1 MNSDTQI
8 GGLLATPEQDG
19 LTSLIIPG
27 ADDSRAT
34 GGLLSGSPLVQP
46 LGGGPAGSSAQDT
59 QPEALY
65 PSLPFPDAPSSAR
78 QPDAD
83 EERQKRLELFLQ
95 IPLYDED
102 ASVRKAVD
110 DSPEFRIYGG
120 AQKTLRSPGAYHIYG
135 KDLAR
140 LVAPDMLNNPLELVQ
155 RTIAGVDDEVERSSW
170 QKELDALMT
179 SGKDDARSYWGLFGK
194 MTWQKVQGEYA
205 RYREEQRRQ
214 QELYDENQYRVN
226 GLVQRAIDGFEVE
239 PTPEDMQ
246 LIREAGVDWQEVAA
260 CSKAMR
266 MLGYPYG
273 AKGFD
278 AAITSETARKVYGV
292 IKDHPQARQL
302 LMQQLA
308 EIGRHNDAGAVAS
321 LLEGVLSFGENV
333 KETLNHYDLAE
344 VLPQSEG
351 TLRDSLHQKGL
362 EAVAAFLDDHPEM
375 ASNEALCNEIY
386 MGPFRQYEEN
396 SAVAALWGEMKN
408 AVETGRAENVDVLGQ
423 TMRDVG
429 SGAAFMLRLMPFV
442 RGFNLLAGPA
452 GERQRAALKA
462 YEANMD
468 MADPAI
474 GAQAGA
480 YGLIDSAAL
489 LRAPAA
495 VYGLLGRATLNTGL
509 GARYALFAARPA
521 GALAVNAARG
531 TLDAAVII
539 PGAMGG
545 LKALYDASPLVADE
559 RLNTGMEELASLQAQ
574 LSDPKYLVSMA
585 ANGILFSG
593 VGVRHVR
600 GRAAQGLQRY
610 ASYRVMRMNGLTE
623 RQCADIAKLPAQERM
638 QAMEQ
643 AVRDNV
649 QSDPEANLRRSIDAC
664 RAELNRR
671 QAQEMR
677 ADNAVQAALEARG
690 YSLRESEQEG
700 KVWMFTDGRMNPDGS
715 FSPGEKKVLMTQED
729 ADVFVQVIMRRELE
743 ATASAMRKEAGK
755 MRLLD
760 AFTSNLKGN
769 ARVRIMP
776 RPETLEGLNRK
787 AAQADERAVA
797 RSREL
802 MSENEGLS
810 EAEARARALDEVHP
824 DIDDRPLGEVIQ
836 TAHDLG
842 ARLELERARGGS
854 GDGTRAYVTTRRRPD
869 GQVAE
874 RVLRIALDD
883 RRLTMHEVA
892 EELGEQ
898 IAKDWMESNG
908 MDYADAYRTLRELQ
922 QTMEAHP
929 DKDVRDSA
937 GRFLSLK
944 RLNEAL
950 EARLMGERK
959 ESASD
964 LTPEE
969 EAQVRSE
976 VVEAISKLMRSDLI
990 SSASDMQ
997 GEFPAWARELFD
1009 TTTLTM
1015 AELPQQVAMAHALAT
1030 ARAEGW
1036 MPEAARTLLGVAPKA
1051 VEDALRRQAEPT
1063 VEEYRRDWFNMQR
1076 RQAEL
1081 DAAFGEGVLRDPAET
1096 ERFEQGCVDGQEAR
1110 EQARA
1115 SEQDAGFAEAREH
1128 VNELEKESPGMSHE
1142 EAVKTAAEKA
1152 ADAKE
1157 TEIEADPAAQQD
1169 AAFSGGRYVE
1179 IPDEGGHAVKAG
1191 MLPVDKLEVLP
1202 NFKLGAD
1209 PQTGVVHPLT
1219 GDYYS
1224 THDPIRAMRMKDGRI
1239 VVFSGRHRLDAC
1251 RRAGV
1256 SRIMAYLYEEAAD
1269 RGEAWMR
1276 RYDIESN
1283 IRDNQASP
1291 LEVALYVRGEFTEG
1305 RALSDEEAARAG
1317 IDRTGS
1323 LGAMGYRI
1331 GRNAGSSVID
1341 ALRNGRIDD
1350 RTALWI
1356 ADFCPGNDAVQRR
1369 GLERAMDGASKGEI
1383 LARMEAELAL
1393 KSMQNEL
1400 GIEGTTDLFG
1410 NAIDNDGFM
1419 DFVAQYVNRKR
1430 NELSKD
1436 IAYLRTNAGKRNSQA
1451 MAEKYGI
1458 KVGDAEGL
1466 KRQLTEMQ
1474 ALQDRWKNPY
1484 TDEALMGEIREAW
1497 RAENEGQQ
1505 IAASRKESQSLSV
1518 LDSYFASL
1526 KGVKTESEFS
1536 TFDDSNYVSD
1546 KDGNKVPIQDLVK
1559 QAKELN
1565 SQILADMRASGRHN
1579 AVLDNI
1585 EKALAGTLKKA
1596 FYYRDLTAKE
1606 IQIFKEV
1613 LNMDFT
1619 GYAWQMVPS
1628 SLLALK
1634 KQKPRGKFAFTLEND
1649 DIMVLPRLIDDIAET
1664 PDVSISSN
1672 VKDIEPGGVV
1682 FVTVKNPLANTE
1694 MNFQIAP
1701 KIGMQKNRDKS
1712 EDEKKPKLTLTSA
1725 QAFMRQ
1731 RAGLA
1736 PAQPPKSVPS
1746 SEAKFSKTAGE
1757 VKRNL
1762 LKQEFS
1768 SRDTSINKTKVPAVY
1783 KMVKETEGWSK
1794 GTVNIDIGGGK
1805 YDTLT
1810 NALQADGVESF
1821 IYEPYGRT
1829 SNENAYILAQLQSK
1843 TLLGDTATCSNVLNV
1858 IKESAVRSNVIHQV
1872 AKSIKPEGTA
1882 YFTIYEAKG
1891 NGIGA
1896 VSKND
1901 CWQNNR
1907 KAETYVDE
1915 IAQYFGEVS
1924 MKGKL
1929 IIARNPLHTDEKAVW
1944 RRGGDDSTEIDFSI
1958 AGMKARCASEY
1969 IGRGE
1974 DYIDKADGQRKF
1986 VIPNTEARLST
1997 GFTMGQL
2004 NPPEGGHK
2012 DVSLPALLHHPELYR
2027 NYPELAEMRVRLY
2040 NPTVDDSC
2048 YGFFHPKTDDSAAFI
2063 ALNMKHCK
2071 GDAAQVLST
2080 LLHESQHAI
2089 QTMEGFSV
2097 GAGVFDRGLALRYLD
2112 RAMELRKKL
2121 GVRDEWSQMNM
2132 RYMKFLH
2139 KLVSVGDKEAL
2150 MAVYYHSRGEQEAR
2164 FTGDGKGEAGENPT
2178 IGGKLTDG
2186 LPDST
2191 TIAVTRDATELGG
2204 VTFLNMGRFGHLL
2217 DSRLNP
2223 GGEFNYDRA
2232 IYQMKENVIRR
2243 MRELKGLAEPGEAEG
2258 LRLAA
2263 EGLATMDSIEALLP
2277 NTYRYA
2283 LEPYKLYFNTF
2294 AKLRGTGDAAAAAST
2309 VPMKGWDVRM
2319 YKAFRNSVWRLITET
2334 NEPLGEFW
2342 EHAFSEIP
2350 GAREGLE
2357 GMREYW
2363 LEVSEVVKAEYAER
2377 LADAPTA
2384 KERRRVR
2391 AKMMEEAHTRVEL
2404 AYGEEMMKLYQA
2416 LGSMRADKLMA
2427 KFLERVALQLDNF
2440 RKDKTLGRIRRV
2452 VDSLSPAPGKD
2463 GKPVKGRMDADS
2475 YRRVMDFV
2483 KLLELTRGERDRF
2496 FRTRYTGEEGTG
2508 EKAWAELEPNDKISV
2523 EVFDEDGKP
2532 MMLTCSKGEFEAYA
2546 CYDAMTAAQ
2555 AEAASRALGE
2565 FISTGK
2571 QAWEN
2576 AEDAAKQRIAAR
2588 CAPLMEAYDESINE
2602 YDERQNKRQRGV
2614 FSGGRKMLE
2623 LLGWTMNDVQFFD
2636 ALTGVPEIAAWAR
2649 EFSDRIA
2656 SAHVYMESNEKL
2668 RQGFLLGVLA
2678 KAAGTDK
2685 PKKVRAFLD
2694 EINRTQDTGVR
2705 LVPREPDFLGQEM
2718 ATVRRQF
2725 LGLLHRKTHEK
2736 NFRPNN
2742 FAEALRTL
2750 TEKGHEIIPEDIAK
2764 EALAKYGTLGDAKKA
2779 VLKGEQAVMSLLTER
2794 ERERFSNLTK
2804 TARSRAKE
2812 AREKWQESDKG
2823 VRVEQGVSD
2832 AESGETR
2839 RMSRAQAA
2847 YHVLMTEQ
2855 ADYAEMLRQQGYD
2868 EAAVAKL
2875 REFAG
2880 EDVMQLAYDLRDELG
2895 ARTEQVK
2902 DMYERVYGMPF
2913 PEVENYF
2920 RAFFDV
2926 GYEQKE
2932 NTVLD
2937 NQGYGSAAGGGAA
2950 KILYTRQHHNQS
2962 IDPTMNVLNAFA
2974 LAMKQQDVLLGYG
2987 ELPSDVMRVLNYK
3000 EDNHRSMAHALS
3012 LKIGDHALREMR
3024 EHAINMTRLI
3034 PETEAVAGKL
3044 AIALNRLSS
3053 ASAVT
3058 ILNYRMGSLMKQGTA
3073 LFNSFAGSDMVTA
3086 WEWDKSAARVTA
3098 GLGKISLKEM
3108 AARPELASR
3117 FKGWAA
3123 GADAAAQRA
3132 LRDVK
3137 VSHGATDAKILGG
3150 MTLMEWVD
3158 VRANV
3163 RSSAILYDAVYRK
3176 LEKASPDMTPA
3187 QLDEAAMTEVRRALA
3202 LKSQPLDWRSRSLMA
3217 TKRSVFKMGSL
3228 FLGGESIN
3236 TFGNVA
3242 RLLARGKRG
3251 DWRRAA
3257 GVWIR
3262 HGVALQALTFL
3273 YNFLTDDEDMWE
3285 RRSAYGY
3292 LTGSLL
3298 GPLMGIPFVSQVVSG
3313 AIGGVNHF
3321 LPKEYRAWMPT
3332 GSMLP
3337 MGDIERTLRDWKKWD
3352 KGSWQ
3357 DRGIIV
3363 ENTIRALAGIGA
3375 AIFSE
3380 PTTAGGARVKAASYA
3395 TAAASNLIDFLL
3407 RGSRAVD
3414 ERL

>member
-273 AKGFD
+273 IRGFD

-308 EIGRHNDAGAVAS
+308 EIGRNNDAGAVAS

-429 SGAAFMLRLMPFV
+429 SGAAFMMRLMPFV

-452 GERQRAALKA
+452 GERQRVALKA

-539 PGAMGG
+539 PTAMGG
-545 LKALYDASPLVADE
+545 LKALYDVSPLVADE
-559 RLNTGMEELASLQAQ
+559 RLSTGMEELASLQAQ

-610 ASYRVMRMNGLTE
+610 ADYRVMRMNGLTE

-700 KVWMFTDGRMNPDGS
+700 KVWMYTDGRMNPDGS

-802 MSENEGLS
+802 MRENEGLS

-1505 IAASRKESQSLSV
+1505 IAASRKEPQSLSV

-1536 TFDDSNYVSD
+1536 TFDRMTKPEIVERWRDEVDTFFRDSPIYLDVNGKPLPGKEGIANAFKRSD
-1546 KDGNKVPIQDLVK
+1546 MEVCPTPAVLRMVGVKPLDIVITRSEMHKVTVRKHHISRDELIKLPEMLSDPVCVLQSDTPGCVEVVTEMKENGVNVLVAIQLNTGGTRTPNAKVNRIASLYGKENIRATLTHPRLYWNKAKARVWVGNDRLQLP
-1559 QAKELN
+1559 
-1565 SQILADMRASGRHN
+1565 LATLPNRASGR
-1579 AVLDNI
+1579 
-1585 EKALAGTLKKA
+1585 
-1596 FYYRDLTAKE
+1596 
-1606 IQIFKEV
+1606 
-1613 LNMDFT
+1613 
-1619 GYAWQMVPS
+1619 
-1628 SLLALK
+1628 
-1634 KQKPRGKFAFTLEND
+1634 
-1649 DIMVLPRLIDDIAET
+1649 
-1664 PDVSISSN
+1664 
-1672 VKDIEPGGVV
+1672 
-1682 FVTVKNPLANTE
+1682 
-1694 MNFQIAP
+1694 
-1701 KIGMQKNRDKS
+1701 KI
-1712 EDEKKPKLTLTSA
+1712 L
-1725 QAFMRQ
+1725 
-1731 RAGLA
+1731 
-1736 PAQPPKSVPS
+1736 
-1746 SEAKFSKTAGE
+1746 
-1757 VKRNL
+1757 
-1762 LKQEFS
+1762 
-1768 SRDTSINKTKVPAVY
+1768 
-1783 KMVKETEGWSK
+1783 
-1794 GTVNIDIGGGK
+1794 
-1805 YDTLT
+1805 
-1810 NALQADGVESF
+1810 
-1821 IYEPYGRT
+1821 
-1829 SNENAYILAQLQSK
+1829 
-1843 TLLGDTATCSNVLNV
+1843 
-1858 IKESAVRSNVIHQV
+1858 
-1872 AKSIKPEGTA
+1872 KPEDLVK
-1882 YFTIYEAKG
+1882 YKNQYE
-1891 NGIGA
+1891 
-1896 VSKND
+1896 
-1901 CWQNNR
+1901 
-1907 KAETYVDE
+1907 
-1915 IAQYFGEVS
+1915 
-1924 MKGKL
+1924 L
-1929 IIARNPLHTDEKAVW
+1929 
-1944 RRGGDDSTEIDFSI
+1944 DFSI

-2040 NPTVDDSC
+2040 NPTVDDLC

-2576 AEDAAKQRIAAR
+2576 AEEAAKQRIAAR

-2987 ELPSDVMRVLNYK
+2987 ELPSDLMRVLNYK

>member
-1 MNSDTQI
+1 MNQTAIPSYDSFGTYDT
-8 GGLLATPEQDG
+8 
-19 LTSLIIPG
+19 
-27 ADDSRAT
+27 
-34 GGLLSGSPLVQP
+34 
-46 LGGGPAGSSAQDT
+46 
-59 QPEALY
+59 
-65 PSLPFPDAPSSAR
+65 SLPFPDAPVA
-78 QPDAD
+78 PDVRGDD
-83 EERQKRLELFLQ
+83 EKKKEKLELFLQ

-102 ASVRKAVD
+102 SSVRQAVD
-110 DSPEFRIYGG
+110 ASLDFRIYGG
-120 AQKTLRSPGAYHIYG
+120 EQKALRNPGAYHIYG

-140 LVAPDMLNNPLELVQ
+140 LAAPEMLDNPLELVM
-155 RTIAGVDDEVERSSW
+155 RTISAIDNAEEKSTW
-170 QKELDALMT
+170 QKELNALQE
-179 SGKDDARSYWGLFGK
+179 SGEDTARSYWNLYGK
-194 MTWQKVQGEYA
+194 MTWEKVRAEYKKL
-205 RYREEQRRQ
+205 RDDQRRQ
-214 QELYDENQYRVN
+214 QEVFDENQYQVN
-226 GLVQRAIDGFEVE
+226 SLIQRSLDGFEEE
-239 PTPEDMQ
+239 PTPEEIQ
-246 LIREAGVDWQEVAA
+246 LLSASGVDWQDLEA

-266 MLGYPYG
+266 ILGYPHG
-273 AKGFD
+273 VQGFD
-278 AAITSETARKVYGV
+278 AAITSETARKVYSV
-292 IKDHPQARQL
+292 LKDQPGARRL
-302 LMQQLA
+302 LMNQLA
-308 EIGRHNDAGAVAS
+308 SKGRSRDAGAFGS
-321 LLEGVLSFGENV
+321 LMEGIISFGENT
-333 KETLNHYDLAE
+333 KEAIQHYNLAE
-344 VLPQSEG
+344 ILPQSEES
-351 TLRDSLHQKGL
+351 LKRSLHQKGTEIL
-362 EAVAAFLDDHPEM
+362 NQALDDDPGLL
-375 ASNEALCNEIY
+375 NDEARCNEIY
-386 MGPFRQYEEN
+386 MSPFRQYEEN
-396 SAVAALWGEMKN
+396 TAVAALWGDMKN
-408 AVETGRAENVDVLGQ
+408 AVESGRAENASVLDM
-423 TMRDVG
+423 TMKEAG
-429 SGAAFMLRLMPFV
+429 SGAAFMLRLMPWI
-442 RGFNLLAGPA
+442 RSINILSGAAGA
-452 GERQRAALKA
+452 RQQVALTA
-462 YEANMD
+462 QEEGMD
-468 MADPAI
+468 MGDTSI

-480 YGLIDSAAL
+480 YGLLESVAML
-489 LRAPAA
+489 KAPSA
-495 VYGLLGRATLNTGL
+495 VYGAMGALTRNTALGVK
-509 GARYALFAARPA
+509 YSLFAARPA
-521 GALAVNAARG
+521 GALAVNSVRG

-539 PGAMGG
+539 PAISGG
-545 LKALYDASPLVADE
+545 LKSLYDASPLSADE
-559 RLNTGMEELASLQAQ
+559 RLNTGLQELAALQQSLT
-574 LSDPKYLVSMA
+574 DPKHVIAMA

-593 VGVRHVR
+593 VGVDHIR
-600 GRAAQGLQRY
+600 GLAQQRY
-610 ASYRVMRMNGLTE
+610 VEHRIMRMNGLTE
-623 RQCADIAKLPAQERM
+623 QQCTQIAKMPAEKRNT
-638 QAMEQ
+638 AMVK
-643 AVRDNV
+643 AVLENV
-649 QSDPEANLRRSIDAC
+649 KSDPEANLQRSIEAC
-664 RAELNRR
+664 RKEVDR
-671 QAQEMR
+671 QKAQEMR
-677 ADNAVQAALEARG
+677 ADSAVQAALESRG
-690 YSLRESEQEG
+690 YSLRESDQEG
-700 KVWMFTDGRMNPDGS
+700 KVWLYTEGSMNPDGTY
-715 FSPGEKKVLMTQED
+715 SPGEKKLLLSQQD

-743 ATASAMRKEAGK
+743 RTAAAMRKETGK
-755 MRLLD
+755 MRVLD
-760 AFTSNLKGN
+760 AFKDKLQGST
-769 ARVRIMP
+769 RIRILP
-776 RPETLEGLNRK
+776 RPETVESLTRK
-787 AAQADERAVA
+787 AEQAESRATA
-797 RSREL
+797 RTREL
-802 MSENEGLS
+802 MDENAGMK
-810 EAEARARALDEVHP
+810 EAEARETALSEVHA

-836 TAHDLG
+836 TASDLR
-842 ARLELERARGGS
+842 ARIELEQSRGGS
-854 GDGTRAYVTTRRRPD
+854 GNMTRAYVTTYRTPD
-869 GQVAE
+869 GNIAE

-883 RRLTMHEVA
+883 PNLTMHELA

-922 QTMEAHP
+922 QTMEDHP

-937 GRFLSLK
+937 RRFLSLK
-944 RLNEAL
+944 TLNESL
-950 EARLMGERK
+950 ENRLMGERR
-959 ESASD
+959 ETSAD
-964 LTPEE
+964 MTPEE
-969 EAQVRSE
+969 EAQVRRE

-990 SSASDMQ
+990 SRASDIQ

-1009 TTTLTM
+1009 MTTLTM
-1015 AELPQQVAMAHALAT
+1015 AELPQQVAMAQALAT

-1063 VEEYRRDWFNMQR
+1063 VGEYRRDWFNKQR

-1179 IPDEGGHAVKAG
+1179 IPDEGGRAVKAG

-1219 GDYYS
+1219 GDYYA

-1256 SRIMAYLYEEAAD
+1256 SRIMAYLYEEGSG

-1317 IDRTGS
+1317 IARTGT

-1331 GRNAGSSVID
+1331 GRNAGNSVID

-1356 ADFCPGNDAVQRR
+1356 ADFCPGNEAVQRR
-1369 GLERAMDGASKGEI
+1369 GLERALDGASKGEI

-1393 KSMQNEL
+1393 KAMQNEL

-1430 NELSKD
+1430 NELAKD

-1458 KVGDAEGL
+1458 KVGDAQGL
-1466 KRQLTEMQ
+1466 KKQLAEMQ

-1505 IAASRKESQSLSV
+1505 IAASRKEPQSLSV
-1518 LDSYFASL
+1518 LDSYFASR

-1536 TFDDSNYVSD
+1536 TFNDSNYVSD

-1858 IKESAVRSNVIHQV
+1858 IKESAVRANVIHQV
-1872 AKSIKPEGTA
+1872 AKSIKPDGTA

-1958 AGMKARCASEY
+1958 AGMKARGASEY

-2012 DVSLPALLHHPELYR
+2012 DVSLPALMHHPELYR

-2040 NPTVDDSC
+2040 NPQVDDLC
-2048 YGFFHPKTDDSAAFI
+2048 YGFFYPKTDDSAAFI

-2071 GDAAQVLST
+2071 GDAAKVLST

-2089 QTMEGFSV
+2089 QTLEGFAE
-2097 GAGVFDRGLALRYLD
+2097 GAGAFDRKGALQYLD
-2112 RAMELRKKL
+2112 RAMAQRKKL
-2121 GVRDEWSQMNM
+2121 GVTDEWSQQNM
-2132 RYMKFLH
+2132 KYMKFLH
-2139 KLVSVGDKEAL
+2139 KLVELGDQDSI

-2164 FTGDGKGEAGENPT
+2164 YTGDGKGEAGENPT
-2178 IGGKLTDG
+2178 MGGKLTNG
-2186 LPDST
+2186 FPDST
-2191 TIAVTRDATELGG
+2191 TIAVTRNATELGG

-2243 MRELKGLAEPGEAEG
+2243 MRELQGLAESGDADG
-2258 LRLAA
+2258 LKLAA
-2263 EGLATMDSIEALLP
+2263 EALATMDSIESLLP

-2283 LEPYKLYFNTF
+2283 LEPYKIYFSTY
-2294 AKLRGTGDAAAAAST
+2294 AHLRGTGNPETAAKT
-2309 VPMKGWDVRM
+2309 VPMRGWDMKM
-2319 YKAFRNSVWRLITET
+2319 YGAFRNSIWNLIIGKH
-2334 NEPLGEFW
+2334 EPQGEFW
-2342 EHAFSEIP
+2342 ERALTEIP
-2350 GAREGLE
+2350 GARDGLE
-2357 GMREYW
+2357 SMRETW
-2363 LEVSEVVKAEYAER
+2363 EEVKEDVKAEFAER
-2377 LADAPTA
+2377 LADAPNA
-2384 KERRRVR
+2384 KARRKIQ
-2391 AKMMEEAHTRVEL
+2391 AKMMDEARNQMEL
-2404 AYGEEMMKLYQA
+2404 IFSEEMMKLYQA
-2416 LGSMRADKLMA
+2416 LGSVRADTLMV
-2427 KFLERVALQLDNF
+2427 KFLERVALQLDNY
-2440 RKDKTLGRIRRV
+2440 RKDKTLGKIRRV
-2452 VDSLSPAPGKD
+2452 VNSLNPAPGKD

-2475 YRRVMDFV
+2475 HRRVMDFV

-2508 EKAWAELEPNDKISV
+2508 EKAWSELEPKDEISV
-2523 EVFDEDGKP
+2523 EVYDENGEKTSIGCTKAEFD
-2532 MMLTCSKGEFEAYA
+2532 AYA
-2546 CYDAMTAAQ
+2546 CFDAMTAAQ

-2576 AEDAAKQRIAAR
+2576 AEEAAKQRIAAR
-2588 CAPLMEAYDESINE
+2588 CAPLMETYAETPNE
-2602 YDERQNKRQRGV
+2602 YDERVNKRQRSI
-2614 FSGGRKMLE
+2614 FGGGKKLLE

-2636 ALTGVPEIAAWAR
+2636 SLTGVPEIAAWAR
-2649 EFSDRIA
+2649 EFSDRIS
-2656 SAHVYMESNEKL
+2656 SAKEYIETQEAA
-2668 RQGFLLGVLA
+2668 RQDYLALALA
-2678 KAAGTDK
+2678 KAARSTK
-2685 PKKVRAFLD
+2685 RSTVLKFTD
-2694 EINRTQDTGVR
+2694 EINRTLDTGVR
-2705 LVPREPDFLGQEM
+2705 LIPQEPDFLAQELDI
-2718 ATVRRQF
+2718 VRKQF
-2725 LGLLHRKTHEK
+2725 LGLLHRKTHTK
-2736 NFRPNN
+2736 NFKPNV
-2742 FAEALRTL
+2742 FAEALKTL
-2750 TEKGHEIIPEDIAK
+2750 TAEGENSIPRAIAQ
-2764 EALAKYGTLGDAKKA
+2764 EAIDKYGTIGNADKSTLP
-2779 VLKGEQAVMSLLTER
+2779 GELAVMSLLTEK
-2794 ERERFSNLTK
+2794 ERERFRELTK
-2804 TARSRAKE
+2804 TALTRADA
-2812 AREKWQESDKG
+2812 AREKWRQS
-2823 VRVEQGVSD
+2823 EQGERMAKGAD
-2832 AESGETR
+2832 AAETRETR

-2868 EAAVAKL
+2868 DAALAKL

-2880 EDVMQLAYDLRDELG
+2880 EDVMQLAYDLRDALG
-2895 ARTEQVK
+2895 ARTEQIK
-2902 DMYERVYGMPF
+2902 GMYERIYGMPF

-2926 GYEQKE
+2926 GYEQRE
-2932 NTVLD
+2932 STVLD

-2950 KILYTRQHHNQS
+2950 KILYTRQHHNQI
-2962 IDPTMNVLNAFA
+2962 IDPAMNIINAFTC
-2974 LAMKQQDVLLGYG
+2974 AMKQQDILLGYG
-2987 ELPSDVMRVLNYK
+2987 ELPSDLMRVINYK
-3000 EDNHRSMAHALS
+3000 EDNHHTMAHALS
-3012 LKIGDHALREMR
+3012 QKIGDRALSDMR
-3024 EHAINMTRLI
+3024 EHATNMTRLI
-3034 PETEAVAGKL
+3034 PDTEAVARTL
-3044 AIALNRLSS
+3044 AAALNRLSS

-3073 LFNSFAGSDMVTA
+3073 LFNSFAGSDLVTA
-3086 WEWDKSAARVTA
+3086 WEWDKSAGRVMA
-3098 GLGKISLKEM
+3098 GLGKISVKEM
-3108 AARPELASR
+3108 ATRPELASR
-3117 FKGWAA
+3117 FKGWTA
-3123 GADAAAQRA
+3123 GADAAAHRA

-3137 VSHGATDAKILGG
+3137 VAHGATDARVLGG
-3150 MTLMEWVD
+3150 MALMEWVD

-3176 LEKASPDMTPA
+3176 LEKSAPEMTPA

-3217 TKRSVFKMGSL
+3217 TKRSVFKMGAL
-3228 FLGGESIN
+3228 FLGGESLN
-3236 TFGNVA
+3236 TFGNVV
-3242 RLLARGKRG
+3242 RLLSRGKKG
-3251 DWRRAA
+3251 DWRRAV
-3257 GVWIR
+3257 GVWLR
-3262 HGVALQALTFL
+3262 HGAALQALTFL
-3273 YNFLTDDEDMWE
+3273 YNFLTDDEDTWQ

-3292 LTGSLL
+3292 LSGTLL
-3298 GPLMGIPFVSQVVSG
+3298 GPLMGIPFVSQAVSG
-3313 AIGGVNHF
+3313 AISGVNHF
-3321 LPKEYRAWMPT
+3321 LPKEFRAWMPT
-3332 GSMLP
+3332 GSLLP

-3363 ENTIRALAGIGA
+3363 ENTIRALSGIGA

-3395 TAAASNLIDFLL
+3395 AAAATNLIDFLL
-3407 RGSRAVD
+3407 RGARAID
-3414 ERL
+3414 ERAPDL

>member
-65 PSLPFPDAPSSAR
+65 PSLPFPDAPSSTR

-170 QKELDALMT
+170 QSELDALMT

-308 EIGRHNDAGAVAS
+308 EIGRNNDAGAVAS

-452 GERQRAALKA
+452 GERQRVALKA

-480 YGLIDSAAL
+480 YGLIDAAAL

-700 KVWMFTDGRMNPDGS
+700 KVWMYTDGRMNPDGS

-1063 VEEYRRDWFNMQR
+1063 VEEYRRDWFNKQR

-1115 SEQDAGFAEAREH
+1115 REQDAGFAEAREH

-1505 IAASRKESQSLSV
+1505 IAASRKEPQSLSV
-1518 LDSYFASL
+1518 LDSYFASI

-1536 TFDDSNYVSD
+1536 TFDRMTKPEIVERWRDEVDTFFRDSPIYLDVNGKPLPGKEGMANAFKRSD
-1546 KDGNKVPIQDLVK
+1546 MEVCPTPAVLRMVGVKPLDIVIARSEMHKVTVRKHHISRDELIKLPEMLSDPVCVLQSDTPGCVEVVTEMKENGVNVLVAIQLDTGFTNRKSSRVNRIASLYGKENIRATLTHPRLYWNKAKARVWMYNDRLQLPLATIQTAGSGRKVLKPEDLVK
-1559 QAKELN
+1559 YKNQYEL
-1565 SQILADMRASGRHN
+1565 
-1579 AVLDNI
+1579 
-1585 EKALAGTLKKA
+1585 
-1596 FYYRDLTAKE
+1596 
-1606 IQIFKEV
+1606 
-1613 LNMDFT
+1613 
-1619 GYAWQMVPS
+1619 
-1628 SLLALK
+1628 
-1634 KQKPRGKFAFTLEND
+1634 
-1649 DIMVLPRLIDDIAET
+1649 
-1664 PDVSISSN
+1664 
-1672 VKDIEPGGVV
+1672 
-1682 FVTVKNPLANTE
+1682 
-1694 MNFQIAP
+1694 
-1701 KIGMQKNRDKS
+1701 
-1712 EDEKKPKLTLTSA
+1712 
-1725 QAFMRQ
+1725 
-1731 RAGLA
+1731 
-1736 PAQPPKSVPS
+1736 
-1746 SEAKFSKTAGE
+1746 
-1757 VKRNL
+1757 
-1762 LKQEFS
+1762 
-1768 SRDTSINKTKVPAVY
+1768 
-1783 KMVKETEGWSK
+1783 
-1794 GTVNIDIGGGK
+1794 
-1805 YDTLT
+1805 
-1810 NALQADGVESF
+1810 
-1821 IYEPYGRT
+1821 
-1829 SNENAYILAQLQSK
+1829 
-1843 TLLGDTATCSNVLNV
+1843 
-1858 IKESAVRSNVIHQV
+1858 
-1872 AKSIKPEGTA
+1872 
-1882 YFTIYEAKG
+1882 
-1891 NGIGA
+1891 
-1896 VSKND
+1896 
-1901 CWQNNR
+1901 
-1907 KAETYVDE
+1907 
-1915 IAQYFGEVS
+1915 
-1924 MKGKL
+1924 
-1929 IIARNPLHTDEKAVW
+1929 
-1944 RRGGDDSTEIDFSI
+1944 DFSI

-2576 AEDAAKQRIAAR
+2576 AEEAAKQRIAAR

-2812 AREKWQESDKG
+2812 AREKWKESDKG

-2987 ELPSDVMRVLNYK
+2987 ELPSDLMRVLNYK

>member
-34 GGLLSGSPLVQP
+34 SGLLSGSPLVQP
-46 LGGGPAGSSAQDT
+46 PGGGPAGSSAQDT

-65 PSLPFPDAPSSAR
+65 PSLPFPDAPSSTR

-170 QKELDALMT
+170 QSELDALMT

-266 MLGYPYG
+266 LLGYPYG
-273 AKGFD
+273 IRGFD
-278 AAITSETARKVYGV
+278 AAITAETARKVYGV

-308 EIGRHNDAGAVAS
+308 EIGRNNDAGAVAS

-452 GERQRAALKA
+452 GERQRVALKA

-593 VGVRHVR
+593 VGVSHVR
-600 GRAAQGLQRY
+600 GRAAHGLQRY
-610 ASYRVMRMNGLTE
+610 ADYRVMRMNGLTE

-643 AVRDNV
+643 AVRDNE

-700 KVWMFTDGRMNPDGS
+700 KVWMYTDGRMNPDGS

-760 AFTSNLKGN
+760 AFTGNLKGN

-802 MSENEGLS
+802 MSENEGMS

-898 IAKDWMESNG
+898 IAKDWMVSNG

-1063 VEEYRRDWFNMQR
+1063 VEEYRRDWFNKQR

-1430 NELSKD
+1430 NELAKD

-1505 IAASRKESQSLSV
+1505 IAASRKEPQSLSV

-1536 TFDDSNYVSD
+1536 TFDRMTKPEIVERWRDEVDTFFRDSPIYLDVNGKPLPGKEGIANAFKRSD
-1546 KDGNKVPIQDLVK
+1546 MEVCPTPAVLRMVGVKPLDIVITRSEMHKVTVRKHHISRDELIKLPEMLSDPVCVLQSDTPGCVEVVTEMKENGVNVLVAIQLDTGASKRKSAKVNRIASLYGKENIRATLTHPRLYWNKAKARVWMYNDRLQLPLATIQTAGSGRKILKPEDLVK
-1559 QAKELN
+1559 YKNQYEL
-1565 SQILADMRASGRHN
+1565 
-1579 AVLDNI
+1579 
-1585 EKALAGTLKKA
+1585 
-1596 FYYRDLTAKE
+1596 
-1606 IQIFKEV
+1606 
-1613 LNMDFT
+1613 
-1619 GYAWQMVPS
+1619 
-1628 SLLALK
+1628 
-1634 KQKPRGKFAFTLEND
+1634 
-1649 DIMVLPRLIDDIAET
+1649 
-1664 PDVSISSN
+1664 
-1672 VKDIEPGGVV
+1672 
-1682 FVTVKNPLANTE
+1682 
-1694 MNFQIAP
+1694 
-1701 KIGMQKNRDKS
+1701 
-1712 EDEKKPKLTLTSA
+1712 
-1725 QAFMRQ
+1725 
-1731 RAGLA
+1731 
-1736 PAQPPKSVPS
+1736 
-1746 SEAKFSKTAGE
+1746 
-1757 VKRNL
+1757 
-1762 LKQEFS
+1762 
-1768 SRDTSINKTKVPAVY
+1768 
-1783 KMVKETEGWSK
+1783 
-1794 GTVNIDIGGGK
+1794 
-1805 YDTLT
+1805 
-1810 NALQADGVESF
+1810 
-1821 IYEPYGRT
+1821 
-1829 SNENAYILAQLQSK
+1829 
-1843 TLLGDTATCSNVLNV
+1843 
-1858 IKESAVRSNVIHQV
+1858 
-1872 AKSIKPEGTA
+1872 
-1882 YFTIYEAKG
+1882 
-1891 NGIGA
+1891 
-1896 VSKND
+1896 
-1901 CWQNNR
+1901 
-1907 KAETYVDE
+1907 
-1915 IAQYFGEVS
+1915 
-1924 MKGKL
+1924 
-1929 IIARNPLHTDEKAVW
+1929 
-1944 RRGGDDSTEIDFSI
+1944 DFSI
-1958 AGMKARCASEY
+1958 AGMKARGASEY

-2576 AEDAAKQRIAAR
+2576 AEEAAKQRIAAR

>member
-65 PSLPFPDAPSSAR
+65 PSLPFPDAPSSTR

-205 RYREEQRRQ
+205 RYRDEQRRQ

-226 GLVQRAIDGFEVE
+226 SLVQRAIGGFEVE

-246 LIREAGVDWQEVAA
+246 LIREAGVDWQEVDA

-266 MLGYPYG
+266 LLGYPYG
-273 AKGFD
+273 IRGFD
-278 AAITSETARKVYGV
+278 AAITAETARKVYGV

-375 ASNEALCNEIY
+375 RSNEALCNEIY

-442 RGFNLLAGPA
+442 RGLNLLAGPA
-452 GERQRAALKA
+452 GERQRVALKA

-480 YGLIDSAAL
+480 YGLIDAAAL

-495 VYGLLGRATLNTGL
+495 VYGALGRATLNTGL
-509 GARYALFAARPA
+509 GARYTLFAARPA

-610 ASYRVMRMNGLTE
+610 ADYRVMRMNGLTE

-700 KVWMFTDGRMNPDGS
+700 KVWMYTDGRMNPDGS

-760 AFTSNLKGN
+760 AFTGNLKGN

-802 MSENEGLS
+802 MSENEGMS

-1063 VEEYRRDWFNMQR
+1063 VEEYRRDWFNKQR

-1505 IAASRKESQSLSV
+1505 IAASRKEPQSLSV
-1518 LDSYFASL
+1518 LDSYFASI

-1536 TFDDSNYVSD
+1536 TFDRMTKPEIVERWRDEVDTFFRDSPIYLDVNGKPLPGKEGIANAFKSKDMEVCPTPAVLRMVGVKPLDIVITRSEMHKVTVRKHHISRDELIKLPEMLSD
-1546 KDGNKVPIQDLVK
+1546 PVCVLQSDTPGCVEVVTEMKENGVNVLVAIQLNTGGTRTPNAKVNRIASLYGKENIRATLTHPRLYWNKAKARVWVGNPRLQLPRTT
-1559 QAKELN
+1559 LPN
-1565 SQILADMRASGRHN
+1565 RASGRK
-1579 AVLDNI
+1579 VL
-1585 EKALAGTLKKA
+1585 
-1596 FYYRDLTAKE
+1596 
-1606 IQIFKEV
+1606 
-1613 LNMDFT
+1613 
-1619 GYAWQMVPS
+1619 
-1628 SLLALK
+1628 
-1634 KQKPRGKFAFTLEND
+1634 
-1649 DIMVLPRLIDDIAET
+1649 
-1664 PDVSISSN
+1664 
-1672 VKDIEPGGVV
+1672 
-1682 FVTVKNPLANTE
+1682 
-1694 MNFQIAP
+1694 
-1701 KIGMQKNRDKS
+1701 
-1712 EDEKKPKLTLTSA
+1712 
-1725 QAFMRQ
+1725 
-1731 RAGLA
+1731 
-1736 PAQPPKSVPS
+1736 
-1746 SEAKFSKTAGE
+1746 
-1757 VKRNL
+1757 
-1762 LKQEFS
+1762 
-1768 SRDTSINKTKVPAVY
+1768 
-1783 KMVKETEGWSK
+1783 
-1794 GTVNIDIGGGK
+1794 
-1805 YDTLT
+1805 
-1810 NALQADGVESF
+1810 
-1821 IYEPYGRT
+1821 
-1829 SNENAYILAQLQSK
+1829 
-1843 TLLGDTATCSNVLNV
+1843 
-1858 IKESAVRSNVIHQV
+1858 
-1872 AKSIKPEGTA
+1872 KPEDLVK
-1882 YFTIYEAKG
+1882 YKNQYE
-1891 NGIGA
+1891 
-1896 VSKND
+1896 
-1901 CWQNNR
+1901 
-1907 KAETYVDE
+1907 
-1915 IAQYFGEVS
+1915 
-1924 MKGKL
+1924 L
-1929 IIARNPLHTDEKAVW
+1929 
-1944 RRGGDDSTEIDFSI
+1944 DFSI

-2350 GAREGLE
+2350 RAREGLE

-2576 AEDAAKQRIAAR
+2576 AEEAAKQRIAAR

>member
-27 ADDSRAT
+27 ADDSRVT

-65 PSLPFPDAPSSAR
+65 PSLPFPDAPSSTR

-429 SGAAFMLRLMPFV
+429 SGAAFMMRLMPFV

-452 GERQRAALKA
+452 GERQRVALKA

-700 KVWMFTDGRMNPDGS
+700 KVWMYTDGRMNPDGS

-964 LTPEE
+964 LTQEE

-1036 MPEAARTLLGVAPKA
+1036 IPEAARTLLGVAPKA

-1063 VEEYRRDWFNMQR
+1063 VEEYRRDWFNKQR

-1505 IAASRKESQSLSV
+1505 IAASRKEPQSLSV
-1518 LDSYFASL
+1518 LDSYFASI

-1536 TFDDSNYVSD
+1536 VNKKEVGENSIILKNKGVVTFTDGVKRDETALVLNSAGKEEWGYVPYVEELAKAGYPAAKIVMTVGNTNYGYLHLLHRHGSEILELYKEGTPLHEAVEDFITSTFRRIEKLHVDEPYRDKRKARNYLLADSKEEEGEKRLIVLKFT
-1546 KDGNKVPIQDLVK
+1546 KDGGRYHFIT
-1559 QAKELN
+1559 
-1565 SQILADMRASGRHN
+1565 MYRHN
-1579 AVLDNI
+1579 ARQSKFFKEGITLTDQGLEIKLLARPESEVADRPVSRTHTLSRGLPSDSRLGLSDNDNI
-1585 EKALAGTLKKA
+1585 TSSSPVKADSIFFEATRK
-1596 FYYRDLTAKE
+1596 
-1606 IQIFKEV
+1606 QIHPQEE
-1613 LNMDFT
+1613 
-1619 GYAWQMVPS
+1619 S
-1628 SLLALK
+1628 
-1634 KQKPRGKFAFTLEND
+1634 
-1649 DIMVLPRLIDDIAET
+1649 
-1664 PDVSISSN
+1664 
-1672 VKDIEPGGVV
+1672 GV
-1682 FVTVKNPLANTE
+1682 
-1694 MNFQIAP
+1694 
-1701 KIGMQKNRDKS
+1701 
-1712 EDEKKPKLTLTSA
+1712 
-1725 QAFMRQ
+1725 
-1731 RAGLA
+1731 
-1736 PAQPPKSVPS
+1736 
-1746 SEAKFSKTAGE
+1746 
-1757 VKRNL
+1757 
-1762 LKQEFS
+1762 
-1768 SRDTSINKTKVPAVY
+1768 
-1783 KMVKETEGWSK
+1783 
-1794 GTVNIDIGGGK
+1794 
-1805 YDTLT
+1805 
-1810 NALQADGVESF
+1810 
-1821 IYEPYGRT
+1821 RT
-1829 SNENAYILAQLQSK
+1829 
-1843 TLLGDTATCSNVLNV
+1843 
-1858 IKESAVRSNVIHQV
+1858 R
-1872 AKSIKPEGTA
+1872 
-1882 YFTIYEAKG
+1882 
-1891 NGIGA
+1891 
-1896 VSKND
+1896 
-1901 CWQNNR
+1901 
-1907 KAETYVDE
+1907 
-1915 IAQYFGEVS
+1915 
-1924 MKGKL
+1924 
-1929 IIARNPLHTDEKAVW
+1929 

-2576 AEDAAKQRIAAR
+2576 AEEAAKQRIAAR

-3242 RLLARGKRG
+3242 RLLARRKRG

-3273 YNFLTDDEDMWE
+3273 YNFLTDDADMWE